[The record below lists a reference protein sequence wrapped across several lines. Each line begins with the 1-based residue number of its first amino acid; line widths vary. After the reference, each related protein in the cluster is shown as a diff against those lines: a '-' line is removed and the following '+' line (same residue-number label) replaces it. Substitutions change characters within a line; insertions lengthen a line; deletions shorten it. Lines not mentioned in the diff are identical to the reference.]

1 MFLETA
7 INIGYSC
14 QLLTDELVDVFIVDG
29 ITMEE
34 VEQQLKKFKES
45 IKIVNTYHPMS
56 KIVNGFFLLLF
67 FINFVFFSL

>member
-1 MFLETA
+1 MYEKGYLTFFLILETA

-29 ITMEE
+29 ISMEE

-56 KIVNGFFLLLF
+56 K
-67 FINFVFFSL
+67 